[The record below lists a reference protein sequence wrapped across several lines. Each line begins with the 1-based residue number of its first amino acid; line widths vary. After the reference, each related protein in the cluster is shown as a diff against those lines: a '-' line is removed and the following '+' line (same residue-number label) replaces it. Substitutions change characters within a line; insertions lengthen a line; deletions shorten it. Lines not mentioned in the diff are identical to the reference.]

1 MRINKVNNYKKQL
14 GYKKIIFSIFNKNK
28 FLNIKIVNIK
38 FFKKIFVK
46 IRLKITI
53 LTALQL
59 LNYKYKSQLYLRKL
73 N

>member
-1 MRINKVNNYKKQL
+1 MRINKINNDKKQL

-38 FFKKIFVK
+38 FFKKIFGK

-53 LTALQL
+53 LTVLQL